1 MGIQITKQDNM
12 PPPPSDKPVV
22 ACLHPYLEGRR
33 EDIEK
38 ANYPKHHLW
47 GLDAIE
53 KHGDW
58 QTEIIETQNHRVPTL
73 IEKWLD
79 RTIFRGSPGAKVELA
94 ALRATRRCDLVYS
107 VCGPLVLVRRFRQA
121 KLVSW
126 VFREPPLLE
135 KGPHLAHA
143 AYRTKNLNAHAGFL
157 CLTPKAEETFR
168 KYAPSRFLP
177 WCVDLELFDGKPAEA
192 SPERPFFLATGKT
205 ERDYETLT
213 QVANKVNADVRV
225 IGPASLRP
233 ANLPPNLQWI
243 NTSTDP
249 PDQAIDYPTLREWYA
264 QCLAVCIPLSGDADD
279 TCGYTNLLEGMAMA
293 KPVLMTKSGC
303 LGLDPETEGCGLWIR
318 PKDIEDWRI
327 KMNLLIEKPNLAS
340 EMGDKGRKI
349 AERNFSPARFDA
361 DVVDFLKKLMQ

>member
-1 MGIQITKQDNM
+1 M
-12 PPPPSDKPVV
+12 PSDLRDKPLV
-22 ACLHPYLEGRR
+22 ACLHPYVEERR
-33 EDIEK
+33 KEIEQGL
-38 ANYPKHHLW
+38 YPRNHLW
-47 GLDAIE
+47 GLEKIE
-53 KHGDW
+53 K
-58 QTEIIETQNHRVPTL
+58 
-73 IEKWLD
+73 EKSW
-79 RTIFRGSPGAKVELA
+79 RSTTISSSSVRIPSLLESLLNQSFFRGSPGAKAEIA
-94 ALRATRRCDLVYS
+94 AFRAARTADLVYS
-107 VCGPLVLVRRFRQA
+107 VCGPLALVRRFRQA

-126 VFREPPLLE
+126 VFREPPHVE
-135 KGPHLAHA
+135 KGPRLAHA
-143 AYRTKNLNAHAGFL
+143 AYRPERLSCHAGFL

-213 QVANKVNADVRV
+213 QAANKVNADVRI

-233 ANLPPNLQWI
+233 ANLPPNLRWI
-243 NTSTDP
+243 NTSSDP

-264 QCLAVCIPLSGDADD
+264 QCIGVCIPLTGDADD

-303 LGLDPETEGCGLWIR
+303 LGLDPESEGCGLWIR
-318 PKDIEDWRI
+318 PKDIEDWRG

-340 EMGDKGRKI
+340 EMGDQGRKI
-349 AERNFSPARFDA
+349 AERDFSPARFDA

>member
-1 MGIQITKQDNM
+1 
-12 PPPPSDKPVV
+12 
-22 ACLHPYLEGRR
+22 L
-33 EDIEK
+33 
-38 ANYPKHHLW
+38 
-47 GLDAIE
+47 
-53 KHGDW
+53 
-58 QTEIIETQNHRVPTL
+58 
-73 IEKWLD
+73 
-79 RTIFRGSPGAKVELA
+79 GS
-94 ALRATRRCDLVYS
+94 
-107 VCGPLVLVRRFRQA
+107 
-121 KLVSW
+121 
-126 VFREPPLLE
+126 
-135 KGPHLAHA
+135 
-143 AYRTKNLNAHAGFL
+143 HAGFF

-213 QVANKVNADVRV
+213 QAANKVNADVRV
-225 IGPASLRP
+225 IGPASSRP

-264 QCLAVCIPLSGDADD
+264 QCTGVCIPLTGDADD

-293 KPVLMTKSGC
+293 KPVLITKSGC
-303 LGLDPETEGCGLWIR
+303 LDLDPETEGYGLWIR
-318 PKDIEDWRI
+318 PKDIEDWRV

-340 EMGDKGRKI
+340 EMGDQGRKI
-349 AERNFSPARFDA
+349 AERNFYPERFDA